1 MYGCVYPS
9 FGDGCYGLFANLTN
23 KTWCKKDH
31 GLGTMRNNEI
41 DNDIDNSWQL
51 RYWRESNGFSRR
63 KWVDINRAWD
73 FLGSG
78 LVRGGGGKRHLILSQ
93 THLGTVN
100 AASFVD
106 QWRNSGGLY
115 RRFRILPS
123 TMMFNA
129 SSDASP
135 TILTLTVTL
144 W

>member
-1 MYGCVYPS
+1 MITQILKGIK
-9 FGDGCYGLFANLTN
+9 LFFET
-23 KTWCKKDH
+23 KMGGYQPCM
-31 GLGTMRNNEI
+31 G
-41 DNDIDNSWQL
+41 
-51 RYWRESNGFSRR
+51 
-63 KWVDINRAWD
+63 
-73 FLGSG
+73 FLGFGASTG
-78 LVRGGGGKRHLILSQ
+78 WGGKRHFIPSQ